1 MKIAALLLAFYMLIG
16 SFIPRTDFSQLVYLG
31 ELKEHYQEHKA
42 EAELQNLSI
51 TLFEFLYQ
59 HFIDSNQHADV
70 DHEEDHHQLPLQTM
84 NGFVDLMIPTSFLL
98 DFEWSTTI
106 FLPTISYQSPFY
118 LSGFLSNMVHP
129 PAFS

>member
-1 MKIAALLLAFYMLIG
+1 MKITALLLAFYMLIG

-31 ELKEHYQEHKA
+31 DLKEHYLEHKA
-42 EAELQNLSI
+42 EAAEQNLSI

-59 HFIDSNQHADV
+59 HFIDSNEHSDV

-84 NGFVDLMIPTSFLL
+84 NSFINLMITSSFFL
-98 DFEWSTTI
+98 DFKWSTTT
-106 FLPTISYQSPFY
+106 FLLTITYQSPFY

-129 PAFS
+129 PSFS